1 MSQQYKS
8 WPLGQLPP
16 EFQRPEL
23 DQLKKNGYK
32 FDDPRE
38 VVTMFE
44 NKVAKFAGAEYGVAV
59 DCCTHGLFLSLLFYR
74 DVLKMV
80 NEFVEIPS
88 YTYCSVPMQIRHAG
102 YTPKFADYQWSG
114 KYQLKPFDIW
124 DGAVRWTE
132 GMYEGGF
139 HIVSFQLKK
148 RIPIGRGGMILTDDP
163 VAAEWFRKM
172 TYDGRDLTIGYME
185 DDFQYLGYHYYMTP
199 EDAARGI
206 ILMDQI
212 PKKNLDSGNNT
223 TYSDL
228 STKKVFYE

>member
-1 MSQQYKS
+1 MTEYKS
-8 WPLGQLPP
+8 WPLGKLPP

-23 DQLKKNGYK
+23 DQIKKLGYDWK
-32 FDDPRE
+32 DPRD

-44 NKVAKFAGAEYGVAV
+44 NKVAKFAGAKYGVAV

>member
-1 MSQQYKS
+1 MSEYKS
-8 WPLGQLPP
+8 WPLGKLPP

-32 FDDPRE
+32 FNDPRD

-44 NKVAKFAGAEYGVAV
+44 NKVAKFAGAKCGIAV
-59 DCCTHGLFLSLLFYR
+59 DCCSHGLFLSLKYFK
-74 DVLKMV
+74 DVAKIKSQDV
-80 NEFVEIPS
+80 RIPKH
-88 YTYCSVPMQIRHAG
+88 TYCSVPMQIKHVG
-102 YTPKFADYQWSG
+102 YKPVFEDITWSG
-114 KYQLKPFDIW
+114 VYQLKPFPIF

-132 GMYEGGF
+132 GMYKGGY

-148 RIPIGRGGMILTDDP
+148 RIPIGRGGMILTDDEE
-163 VAAEWFRKM
+163 AAHWFRKM
-172 TYDGRDLTIGYME
+172 TYDGRDLNIDYMD
-185 DDFQYLGYHYYMTP
+185 DDFEYCGYHYYMTP

-212 PKKNLDSGNNT
+212 PNKNLDSGNNR

-228 STKKVFYE
+228 STKRIFNE

>member
-1 MSQQYKS
+1 MTEYKS

-32 FDDPRE
+32 FNDPRE
-38 VVTMFE
+38 VVTIFE

>member
-32 FDDPRE
+32 FNDPRE
-38 VVTMFE
+38 VVTIFE

-102 YTPKFADYQWSG
+102 YTPKFVDYQWSG

-172 TYDGRDLTIGYME
+172 TYDGRDLTIGIQDIENHLPY
-185 DDFQYLGYHYYMTP
+185 
-199 EDAARGI
+199 
-206 ILMDQI
+206 
-212 PKKNLDSGNNT
+212 NL
-223 TYSDL
+223 
-228 STKKVFYE
+228 

>member
-38 VVTMFE
+38 VVTIFE

>member
-80 NEFVEIPS
+80 NEFIEIPS

>member
-1 MSQQYKS
+1 MTEYKS

-102 YTPKFADYQWSG
+102 YTPKFVDYQWSG

>member
-32 FDDPRE
+32 FNDPRE
-38 VVTMFE
+38 VVTIFE

>member
-1 MSQQYKS
+1 MTEYKS

-16 EFQRPEL
+16 EFERPEL
-23 DQLKKNGYK
+23 DQLKENGYK

-80 NEFVEIPS
+80 NEFIEIPS

-102 YTPKFADYQWSG
+102 YTPKFTDYQWSG

-124 DGAVRWTE
+124 DGAVRWLSLI
-132 GMYEGGF
+132 
-139 HIVSFQLKK
+139 HI
-148 RIPIGRGGMILTDDP
+148 
-163 VAAEWFRKM
+163 
-172 TYDGRDLTIGYME
+172 
-185 DDFQYLGYHYYMTP
+185 
-199 EDAARGI
+199 
-206 ILMDQI
+206 
-212 PKKNLDSGNNT
+212 
-223 TYSDL
+223 
-228 STKKVFYE
+228 

>member
-1 MSQQYKS
+1 MTEYKS